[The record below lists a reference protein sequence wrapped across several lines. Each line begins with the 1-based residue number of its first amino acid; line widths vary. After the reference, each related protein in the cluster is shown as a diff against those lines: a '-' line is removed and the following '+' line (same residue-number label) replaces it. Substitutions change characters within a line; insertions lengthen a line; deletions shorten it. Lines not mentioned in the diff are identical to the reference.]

1 MKVILPKNMFSI
13 IFFVCVPNSDFSQN
27 CYKEA
32 KGAFTGAIS
41 PSMVKDVGAK
51 WVILGHPEHRLEN

>member
-1 MKVILPKNMFSI
+1 MFSI
-13 IFFVCVPNSDFSQN
+13 IFFVCVQNSDFSQN